1 MRHVSRT
8 TMIAATVAALVVPL
22 AGTTVAAP
30 ALAVPTDHLVAHYA
44 LDETA
49 GTAAVDSSGNGRDA
63 TYAGGPALGG
73 DAGVTLD
80 GTDDHVVLPANI
92 LAGLDSVTVS
102 LDVLVRPTQASPYFL
117 FGLGNPATSNTGSG
131 YLFAT
136 GNPLRA
142 GITTGNWS
150 GEQVA
155 NSGANLERG
164 VWKTVTYTLD
174 DASDTARIYL
184 DGAQVAEQTGV
195 TVKPREIG
203 NGSTVANYI
212 GRSNYAADRYLAGSV
227 RDFRLYDTALSVEE
241 IAGLQVADETRVE
254 RDVAQLAL
262 GDLSAVEADITLPT
276 VAPNG
281 STVTWAS
288 DAPDVVSSTGAVTR
302 PAAGEADAPV
312 ILTATITRGAATETK
327 QFPATVLALPSDQL
341 DVDEA
346 AAALAIPSIDDVRG
360 NITLP
365 GAPAGI
371 GITWA
376 SSDAAVIATDGVVT
390 RPSADAEVTLTATLT
405 KGEASATRSFT
416 AVVRAAVAD
425 TEYEGYAFAY
435 FTGNS
440 LAGENIYF
448 AASEGNNALDWN
460 ELNAGRPV
468 LTSDEGTKGLR
479 DPFLIRSPEGDTF
492 YLIATDLSIGS
503 GTSWGDAVHNGSQ
516 FIEIWE
522 SHDLVN
528 WSEQRHVKVAPDNAG
543 MTWAPEAYY
552 DDTIG
557 AYVVFWASALYPES
571 DPDRTTNTYHR
582 MMYATTRDFVS
593 FSEPQ
598 VWQDQGVSRIDST
611 VLEEDDTYYRFTKDE
626 GANTGCA
633 DIIQESS
640 TDLRATLPSWT
651 QIDSCIGRNAGT
663 SAVEGPTAFKAN
675 PGDINGEKFYLFVDE
690 YGGRGYIP
698 LESADLANPDWKV
711 SADYDLPASP
721 RHGTVVPV
729 TAAELALLEESL
741 GGSPDPVPAN
751 EEGQIVSYDFSDST
765 GSTLTDVSGNGL
777 DGSVMGGAT
786 FSDGALRLDGGD
798 DYVKLPNDILA
809 GVTDVSVQAEVWIDE
824 DQRNPYFIYG
834 LGNTSGGAGNGY
846 LFSTGNAYRT
856 SLATGNWTT
865 EQTVSQGSNLQRGR
879 WAHLTYTLEGTA
891 ATLYLDGVEV
901 ASGTVTSEPGD
912 IGGGFTSANYLG
924 RSNYDGDNRLKG
936 AFREFSL
943 YNRALSPAEVLEA
956 SGNTTALAG
965 VTLEEDVLK
974 TAPIVD
980 TEAREVTFPL
990 EPGTD
995 ASALTPV
1002 WTTSTAVTASP
1013 ASGTTVDLTS
1023 PVEVTLTPKAGG
1035 DAVVWTLR
1043 AIEMKTPSLPGLYA
1057 DPNIAAFGDTYYIY
1071 ATSDGY
1077 PGWGGKEFYVWSSK
1091 NLVDWERS
1099 EEPFL
1104 TLDGA
1109 NGNVPWATGNA
1120 WAPTI
1125 TEKGGKYYFY
1135 FSGHNPSVD
1144 RKTIGVAVADSPTGP
1159 FTAQP
1164 EAMILNNEAVTSG
1177 QAIDPAA
1184 FTDPATGKSYLF
1196 WGNGAPVYAELSD
1209 DMLSIKQET
1218 LKRIEGLTDF
1228 REGTFL
1234 NYRDGLYH
1242 LTYSI
1247 DDTGSENYRV
1257 GYATATSVD
1266 GPWTYRGVLLQKDPS
1281 QGILGTGHNSVLN
1294 VPGTDDWYIAY
1305 HRFQIPGGDGQHRE
1319 TTIDKLTFDPETGLM
1334 QTVVPTLE
1342 GVEPQEIPGT
1352 DPEPEPTV
1360 VDRIAGADRYEVAV
1374 NTSKA
1379 GFADGSST
1387 VYVASGAVFPDAL
1400 SAAPAATV
1408 AGAPILLT
1416 TTADLPAGVAAEI
1429 KRLGATKIVI
1439 VGGTATVSANVEAA
1453 LKKLGTV
1460 ARIGGADRY
1469 EASRNIAKAAFPDGA
1484 PTAVLS
1490 AGTKFADALSAGA
1503 AIDGDGPVILVKG
1516 TASTLDAAT
1525 KKLLND
1531 LDVKSIA
1538 IAGGE
1543 ASVSAGIQTDAAKIA
1558 DTIRLGGADRYEAS
1572 RSINDHFFTEADHVL
1587 LATGLKFSDALAG
1600 SAYGP
1605 RMDAPLFTVKADCIP
1620 AATLA
1625 QIEELGA
1632 TKVTLLG
1639 GPASLS
1645 AAVEDLVACTP

>member
-1 MRHVSRT
+1 MRHLSTKTLV
-8 TMIAATVAALVVPL
+8 AATVAALVVPL
-22 AGTTVAAP
+22 AGTATASAAVAAP
-30 ALAVPTDHLVAHYA
+30 APTENLVAHYA
-44 LDETA
+44 LDETE
-49 GTAAVDSSGNGRDA
+49 GTAAADSSGNGRDA

-80 GTDDHVVLPANI
+80 GTDDHVALPADI

-102 LDVLVRPTQASPYFL
+102 LDVLVRPAQASPYFL
-117 FGLGNPATSNTGSG
+117 FGLGNPATGSAGTG

-142 GITTGNWS
+142 GITPGNWS
-150 GEQVA
+150 GEQVS
-155 NSGANLERG
+155 NSNANLERG

-174 DASDTARIYL
+174 DATDTARVYL
-184 DGAQVAEQTGV
+184 DGTQVAENTGV
-195 TVKPREIG
+195 TVKPSELG
-203 NGSTVANYI
+203 GGKTSANYI
-212 GRSNYAADRYLAGSV
+212 GRSNYGSDRYLAGSV
-227 RDFRLYDTALSVEE
+227 RDFRLYDAALTVEE
-241 IAGLQVADETRVE
+241 IAGLQTADETRVA
-254 RDVAQLAL
+254 RDVEQLAL
-262 GDLSAVEADITLPT
+262 GDLSAVEADLALPAT
-276 VAPNG
+276 APNG
-281 STVTWAS
+281 SAVTWSS
-288 DAPDVVSSTGAVTR
+288 DAPGVVSNTGAVTR
-302 PAAGEADAPV
+302 PAAGSPDAPV
-312 ILTATITRGAATETK
+312 ILTATLARGAATDTK
-327 QFPATVLALPSDQL
+327 QFPVTVLALPSDQA

-346 AAALAIPSIDDVRG
+346 AAALAIPKVDDVRG
-360 NITLP
+360 NLTLP

-371 GITWA
+371 ELSWA
-376 SSDAAVIATDGVVT
+376 SSDAAVIAVDGVVT
-390 RPSADAEVTLTATLT
+390 RPAADTPVTLTATLT
-405 KGEASATRSFT
+405 KGEASATRSFEAT
-416 AVVRAAVAD
+416 VRAAVAD

-503 GTSWGDAVHNGSQ
+503 GTSWGDSVRQGSHY
-516 FIEIWE
+516 IEVWE
-522 SHDLVN
+522 SNDLVN
-528 WSEQRHVKVAPDNAG
+528 WSEQRHVEVAPDNAG
-543 MTWAPEAYY
+543 NTWAPEAFY

-557 AYVVFWASALYPES
+557 AYVVFWASSLYGED
-571 DPDRTTNTYHR
+571 DPAHTGSSYHR
-582 MMYATTRDFVS
+582 MMYATTRDFVT
-593 FSEPQ
+593 FGEPQ
-598 VWQDQGVSRIDST
+598 IWQDDEGLARIDST
-611 VLEEDDTYYRFTKDE
+611 VIKESDTYYRFTKDE
-626 GANTGCA
+626 GASGTGCS

-640 TDLRATLPSWT
+640 SDLRATLESWT
-651 QIDSCIGRNAGT
+651 ILDSCIGRDAGT
-663 SAVEGPTAFKAN
+663 SAVEGPTAFAAN
-675 PGDINGEKFYLFVDE
+675 PGDENGEKFYLFVDE

-698 LESADLANPDWKV
+698 LETADIANPDWKV
-711 SADYDLPASP
+711 SAEYDLPASP

-741 GGSPDPVPAN
+741 GGGPAPVPAN
-751 EEGQIVSYDFSDST
+751 EEGQIVSYDFADST

-777 DGSVMGGAT
+777 DASVQGGAA
-786 FSDGALRLDGGD
+786 FADGALRLDGGD
-798 DYVKLPNDILA
+798 DFVQLPNDILA
-809 GVTDVSVQAEVWIDE
+809 GVTDISVQTEVWIDE

-834 LGNTSGGAGNGY
+834 LGNTAGGAGNGY
-846 LFSTGNAYRT
+846 LFTTGNAYRT

-865 EQTVSQGSNLQRGR
+865 EQTVSQGSNLPRGR

-891 ATLYLDGVEV
+891 ATLYLDGVQV

-924 RSNYDGDNRLKG
+924 RSNYDADNRLKG
-936 AFREFSL
+936 AFRSFSL

-956 SGNTTALAG
+956 SGNTTSLSG

-974 TAPIVD
+974 TEPMVD

-990 EPGTD
+990 VPGTD
-995 ASALTPV
+995 ATALTPV
-1002 WTTSTAVTASP
+1002 YTTSDAVTVSP

-1023 PVEVTLTPKAGG
+1023 DVQVTLTPKTGG
-1035 DAVVWTLR
+1035 DPVVWTLR

-1071 ATSDGY
+1071 ATSDGF
-1077 PGWGGKEFYVWSSK
+1077 PGWGGKEFYVWTSK

-1125 TEKGGKYYFY
+1125 AEKNGKYYFY
-1135 FSGHNPSVD
+1135 FSGHNAALD
-1144 RKTIGVAVADSPTGP
+1144 RKTIGVAVADSPEGP

-1177 QAIDPAA
+1177 QAIDPAT

-1196 WGNGAPVYAELSD
+1196 WGNGSPLYGELSD
-1209 DMLSIKQET
+1209 DMLSIKAGII
-1218 LKRIEGLTDF
+1218 KRMEGITDY
-1228 REGTFL
+1228 REGSFV
-1234 NYRDGLYH
+1234 NFRKGLYH

-1247 DDTGSENYRV
+1247 DDTGSENYKV
-1257 GYATATSVD
+1257 GYATAKSVD
-1266 GPWTYRGVLLQKDPS
+1266 GPWTYRGVILEKDPS
-1281 QGILGTGHNSVLN
+1281 QGILATGHNSVLN

-1319 TTIDKLTFDPETGLM
+1319 TTIDRLTFDAETGLM
-1334 QTVVPTLE
+1334 QRVTPTLT
-1342 GVEPQEIPGT
+1342 GVAPQEIVVAPG
-1352 DPEPEPTV
+1352 EMAVE
-1360 VDRIAGADRYEVAV
+1360 RIAGADRYEVAV

-1379 GFADGSST
+1379 GWADGSET
-1387 VYVASGAVFPDAL
+1387 VYVASGEVFPDAL

-1416 TTADLPAGVAAEI
+1416 PPGELPAKVAAEI
-1429 KRLGATKIVI
+1429 KRLGAKEIVI
-1439 VGGTATVSANVEAA
+1439 VGGPATVPTTVEAA
-1453 LKKLGTV
+1453 LAKLGSVT
-1460 ARIGGADRY
+1460 RIGGADRF
-1469 EASRNIAKAAFPDGA
+1469 EASRNIAKAAFPNGA

-1490 AGTKFADALSAGA
+1490 AGTTFADALSSGA
-1503 AIDGDGPVILVKG
+1503 AIDGNGPVILVDGSKPG
-1516 TASTLDAAT
+1516 LDAST
-1525 KKLLND
+1525 KKLLAD

-1538 IAGGE
+1538 IAGGP
-1543 ASVSAGIQTDAAKIA
+1543 ASVSTGIETAAAQIA
-1558 DTIRLGGADRYEAS
+1558 ETVRLGGADRYEAS
-1572 RSINDHFFTEADHVL
+1572 RSINAHFFTEADHVL
-1587 LATGLKFSDALAG
+1587 LATGEKFADALSG

-1605 RMDAPLFTVKADCIP
+1605 RIDAPLFTVQGGCIP

-1639 GPASLS
+1639 GTSTLTE
-1645 AAVEDLVACTP
+1645 AVENLVACD

>member
-1 MRHVSRT
+1 MRRLSRT
-8 TMIAATVAALVVPL
+8 TMVAATVATLVVPL

-30 ALAVPTDHLVAHYA
+30 ALAAPADHLVARYA
-44 LDETA
+44 LDETE
-49 GTAAVDSSGNGRDA
+49 GTAAADSSGNGRTA

-80 GTDDHVVLPANI
+80 GTDDHVALPANI

-102 LDVLVRPTQASPYFL
+102 LDVLVRPAQASPYFL
-117 FGLGNPATSNTGSG
+117 FGLGNPASSNTGTG

-136 GNPLRA
+136 GNALRA

-155 NSGANLERG
+155 NSGSNLERG

-184 DGAQVAEQTGV
+184 DGAQVAEKTGV

-241 IAGLQVADETRVE
+241 IAGLQAADETRVA

-262 GDLSAVEADITLPT
+262 GDLSAVQSDIALPT

-281 STVTWAS
+281 SAVTWAS

-302 PAAGEADAPV
+302 PAAGSPDAPV
-312 ILTATITRGAATETK
+312 ILTATITRGAATDTK

-341 DVDEA
+341 DVDAA

-365 GAPAGI
+365 GAPAGV

-376 SSDAAVIATDGVVT
+376 SSNAAVVATDGVVN
-390 RPSADAEVTLTATLT
+390 RPSADTEVTLTATLT

-468 LTSDEGTKGLR
+468 LTSSEGTKGLR

-503 GTSWGDAVHNGSQ
+503 GTSWGDAVHNGSHY
-516 FIEIWE
+516 IEIWE

-611 VLEEDDTYYRFTKDE
+611 VLEEDGTYYRFTKDE

-698 LESADLANPDWKV
+698 LESADIADPDWKV

-777 DGSVMGGAT
+777 DGTVMGGAT
-786 FSDGALRLDGGD
+786 FADGALRLDGGD

-809 GVTDVSVQAEVWIDE
+809 GVTDVSVQTEVWIDE

-924 RSNYDGDNRLKG
+924 RSNYDADNRLKG

-1002 WTTSTAVTASP
+1002 WTTSAAVTASP

-1035 DAVVWTLR
+1035 DAVVWTLT

-1099 EEPFL
+1099 DEPFL

-1109 NGNVPWATGNA
+1109 NGDVPWATGNA

-1159 FTAQP
+1159 FTA
-1164 EAMILNNEAVTSG
+1164 ETSAMILNNEAVTSG

-1218 LKRIEGLTDF
+1218 LKRMEGITDY
-1228 REGTFL
+1228 REGSFV

-1281 QGILGTGHNSVLN
+1281 QGILGTGHNSLLN

-1319 TTIDKLTFDPETGLM
+1319 TTIDELTFDPETGLM

-1342 GVEPQEIPGT
+1342 GVQPQEIPGT
-1352 DPEPEPTV
+1352 DPEPEPTA
-1360 VDRIAGADRYEVAV
+1360 VDRITGADRYEVAV

-1379 GFADGSST
+1379 GFPDGSST

-1429 KRLGATKIVI
+1429 KRLGASKIVI
-1439 VGGTATVSANVEAA
+1439 VGGTATV
-1453 LKKLGTV
+1453 
-1460 ARIGGADRY
+1460 
-1469 EASRNIAKAAFPDGA
+1469 
-1484 PTAVLS
+1484 
-1490 AGTKFADALSAGA
+1490 
-1503 AIDGDGPVILVKG
+1503 
-1516 TASTLDAAT
+1516 
-1525 KKLLND
+1525 
-1531 LDVKSIA
+1531 
-1538 IAGGE
+1538 
-1543 ASVSAGIQTDAAKIA
+1543 
-1558 DTIRLGGADRYEAS
+1558 
-1572 RSINDHFFTEADHVL
+1572 
-1587 LATGLKFSDALAG
+1587 
-1600 SAYGP
+1600 
-1605 RMDAPLFTVKADCIP
+1605 
-1620 AATLA
+1620 
-1625 QIEELGA
+1625 
-1632 TKVTLLG
+1632 
-1639 GPASLS
+1639 
-1645 AAVEDLVACTP
+1645 